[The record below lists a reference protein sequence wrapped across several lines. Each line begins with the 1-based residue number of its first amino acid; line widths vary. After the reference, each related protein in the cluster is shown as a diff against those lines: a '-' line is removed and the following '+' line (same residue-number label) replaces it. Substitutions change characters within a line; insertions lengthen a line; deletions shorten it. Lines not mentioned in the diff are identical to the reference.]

1 MNILEP
7 LGLLGG
13 LSPQLFMKRHWQ
25 KKPLLIRQ
33 AFPGFKP
40 LLSRSE
46 LFALA
51 SLDDVQSRLITLTP
65 SGLVTSSQKSTQKA
79 TQPPK
84 AKSLAQD
91 IWRLQNGP
99 FQRRALP
106 SLKTPHWTLLVQAV
120 DLKVAEVQALRD
132 QFRFVPDAR
141 LDDVMISYASEGG
154 GVGPHFDSY
163 DVFLLQAQGQ
173 RRWRIGKPK
182 NLKLRDDVPLK
193 ILSHFEAEQEWVL
206 EPGDMLYLPPRYAH
220 DGVAV
225 GGDCMTYSIGFRA
238 PKTSELAHE
247 LLSRIAE
254 EALDDASDRLYQDPY
269 QHAVQHP
276 AEMPSGLLSFAR
288 QVLNHALSQALN
300 SDQDLARSLGE
311 YLTELPAHV
320 WFGVQEGV
328 VTGAKPKDWPKV
340 WSLHPSTKML
350 YDAHHVF
357 INGESFRAS
366 GRDAVWV
373 KHLADTRCIS
383 AQQFLK
389 LSPQAKGLLLN
400 WVDAGWIQ
408 TSRE

>member
-1 MNILEP
+1 MNISEP

-33 AFPGFKP
+33 ALPGFKP

-51 SLDDVQSRLITLTP
+51 SLDDVQSRLITLTR
-65 SGLVTSSQKSTQKA
+65 SGFAASSQKSTQKA
-79 TQPPK
+79 SQPLK
-84 AKSLAQD
+84 AKSLVQD

-173 RRWRIGKPK
+173 RKWRVGKPK

-193 ILSHFEAEQEWVL
+193 ILSHFEAEEEWVL
-206 EPGDMLYLPPRYAH
+206 GPGDMLYLPPRYAH
-220 DGVAV
+220 DGVAL

-254 EALDDASDRLYQDPY
+254 QALENASDHLYQDPY
-269 QHAVQHP
+269 QNAVQNP

-288 QVLNHALSQALN
+288 QVLNHTLSLALN
-300 SDQDLARSLGE
+300 SDQDLARNLGE
-311 YLTELPAHV
+311 YLTEPAAHV
-320 WFGVQEGV
+320 WFGVQDVLELD
-328 VTGAKPKDWPKV
+328 TKQRDWPKV
-340 WSLHPSTKML
+340 LCLHPCTKML
-350 YDAHHVF
+350 YDDHHVF
-357 INGESFRAS
+357 INGESFRTS

-373 KHLADTRCIS
+373 KHLADTRRLS
-383 AQQFLK
+383 TLQFLK

-400 WVDAGWIQ
+400 WMYAGWIQ
-408 TSRE
+408 KSPE